1 MMDMGGG
8 GGGMGGGGSGGGM
21 GGLEQLLQMLGGG
34 KGKEGGGQ
42 GGGYNPD
49 AGKSTMD
56 KMDMFGNIADGS
68 RLTPPAQHSELNQP
82 AQPVQAAPMAP
93 GSQGQQAP
101 RSAPTIPSPQALN
114 NDNRGMM
121 GYNDA
126 QGQALDDYA
135 AEELK
140 RREASMNI
148 A

>member
-1 MMDMGGG
+1 MGG
-8 GGGMGGGGSGGGM
+8 MMGGGSGGGG
-21 GGLEQLLQMLGGG
+21 GGLDQLLAMIGGGGGG
-34 KGKEGGGQ
+34 KSGGGQ
-42 GGGYNPD
+42 KGGYDPD

-68 RLTPPAQHSELNQP
+68 RLTPPAQHEQYGAQAQPIAAAPLPQAPGGAQP
-82 AQPVQAAPMAP
+82 A
-93 GSQGQQAP
+93 P
-101 RSAPTIPSPQALN
+101 RTAPTVPTNQALN
-114 NDNRGMM
+114 NQGNM

-140 RREASMNI
+140 RREAAMNI